1 MIWLSSKQD
10 ETKTLTLTNVLNSPI
25 DLSRSN
31 QSATITF
38 QINLRAK
45 MSSRWLEENNQA
57 PVGKKQTC
65 YSKAE
70 ITRQSICPPGLHSKG
85 MLVRVG
91 EIRQEVPWCLFQI
104 CRAGWPSRRTRAQ
117 SQPGRGTAWDRAR
130 RAGVP
135 AWEGQRIHLVPGT
148 PGQTPPPQGNKLSM
162 HSIGTPRASTLF
174 KTLPFQAPAA
184 VFPWRLSTGQ
194 GVEGSALSWPLM
206 SHPDAA
212 PVRGEQLGLD
222 RFIFLWCFI
231 FFNQL
236 AGVQQKP
243 YTPIWKK
250 NYITV

>member
-85 MLVRVG
+85 CWWG
-91 EIRQEVPWCLFQI
+91 WEKIRQEVPWCLFQI
-104 CRAGWPSRRTRAQ
+104 CRAGWPSRRARAQ

-174 KTLPFQAPAA
+174 KPFPFQAPAA

-194 GVEGSALSWPLM
+194 GVEGSQHSPDPSCHTLM
-206 SHPDAA
+206 LLQWGGTAGIRQIYLF
-212 PVRGEQLGLD
+212 VM
-222 RFIFLWCFI
+222 FYFL
-231 FFNQL
+231 
-236 AGVQQKP
+236 
-243 YTPIWKK
+243 
-250 NYITV
+250 